1 VTTDAVTDRIVAFA
15 LTLTAAGIDETTAG
29 HVRQR
34 VLDALGCAIGAFRG
48 PAAEVARSVAT
59 PCPAGVSLLG
69 LPSVRTTVED
79 AAFANTVLVRYL
91 DRNDA
96 YTSTCGTGSHPSDM
110 VFPVLAA
117 VEAVGGTGADALLG
131 VVLAYEVLGRM
142 SDEVNARD
150 SGWDHGLFVLPALAA
165 AIGRV
170 MHLTADQLAHAIAI
184 AVTPHVPLR
193 RTRAG
198 QLSQWKACA
207 TAESAR
213 AAIHAVRLAK
223 AGMTGP
229 ERVFDGHHGLFDQVT
244 GPFELTMSTAPT
256 DGFVVGRTTIKRW
269 PAEYHAQAP
278 IDVAV
283 TLRREFGAATPT
295 EIRVGTY
302 RVAHEAIGSGA
313 AVWAPATRE
322 TADHSLAYLLATA
335 LRRGTVGEPDYTA
348 AAIQSPATRT
358 LMRRIRIEEDPE
370 LTRDFPAAERT
381 RIEID
386 LDDGRT
392 LTAEAGFPVG
402 HRTNPMTDE
411 AVDAK
416 FTELAGPPTADRTR
430 EAWWHFD
437 RQPAITPLF
446 DLIGDLS
453 P

>member
-1 VTTDAVTDRIVAFA
+1 VRTDAVTDRIVAFA
-15 LTLTAAGIDETTAG
+15 LSLTPADLDEETVG
-29 HVRQR
+29 HVRRR
-34 VLDALGCAIGAFRG
+34 VVDALGCAIGAFDS
-48 PAAEVARSVAT
+48 PTAATARSVAT
-59 PCPAGVSLLG
+59 PCQAGVSLLG
-69 LPSVRTTVED
+69 VPALRTTVED

-96 YTSTCGTGSHPSDM
+96 FTSVSGTGSHPSDV

-117 VEAVGGTGADALLG
+117 VESAGGTGADALVG
-131 VVLAYEVLGRM
+131 IVIAYEVLGRM

-150 SGWDHGLFVLPALAA
+150 RGWDHGLFVLPALAA
-165 AIGRV
+165 AVGRV
-170 MHLTADQLAHAIAI
+170 VGLTPDQLANAIAL

-198 QLSQWKACA
+198 QLSAWKACA

-213 AAIHAVRLAK
+213 NAIHAVRLAQ

-229 ERVFDGHHGLFDQVT
+229 EEVFAGGHGVFDQVT
-244 GPFELTMSTAPT
+244 GPFDIELRTRPG

-283 TLRREFGAATPT
+283 RLRSEFAAATPT
-295 EIRVGTY
+295 RVDVRTY
-302 RVAHEAIGSGA
+302 RVAHSAIGSGA

-322 TADHSLAYLLATA
+322 TADHSLAYLLAVA
-335 LRRGTVGEPDYTA
+335 LRHGTVGDADYTT
-348 AAIQSPATRT
+348 AAIESPATRS
-358 LMRRIRIEEDPE
+358 LMQRIRIEEDPE

-392 LTAEAGFPVG
+392 LTAEAGFPIG
-402 HRTNPMTDE
+402 HRTNPMDDG
-411 AVDAK
+411 AVAAK
-416 FTELAGPPTADRTR
+416 FGELTGKHAGP
-430 EAWWHFD
+430 WWHFD
-437 RQPAITPLF
+437 QQPEITPLF
-446 DLIGDLS
+446 DAVGDLGQPPS
-453 P
+453 R